1 MTPEIYAEWLRR
13 LGQRVIRTASSY
25 WHSEGLGV
33 YQAFPYHWLIEP
45 SAAELSNL
53 FSQHKASALRYC
65 VSPDQKQ
72 GCPSYAIVFEGKG
85 YNLERLGHRT
95 RKNVRRGLRCC
106 VVEPIPF
113 HRLVEQAW
121 ELRQD
126 ALDRQGR
133 RLNITYESWRKR
145 YLSAVGL
152 AGFQAWGAWVENRLA
167 GYMVTFQMDDCVC
180 IIDQQSHRD
189 FLELNVNNAITFLV
203 SQQASAQPG
212 VNLLFYGLESLDAPA
227 RVSEFKFHMGYEAK
241 PVRQQIAFHPYLTP
255 LVNKFS
261 YRVSQYLG
269 ALSPKN
275 RLLAKAE
282 GMLRFCLAEKQSPL
296 RSARP
301 TAAVPE
307 VKS

>member
-1 MTPEIYAEWLRR
+1 MTPEIYSEWLRR
-13 LGQRVIRTASSY
+13 LGQRVIRTPSSY

-45 SAAELSNL
+45 SAAELSEL
-53 FSQHKASALRYC
+53 FTQHKAVALRYC
-65 VSPDQKQ
+65 VSPGRTQ

-85 YNLERLGHRT
+85 YDLERLGHRT
-95 RKNVRRGLRCC
+95 RKNVRRGLRNCS
-106 VVEPIPF
+106 VEPISF
-113 HRLVEQAW
+113 QRLVEEAW
-121 ELRQD
+121 ELRRD

-145 YLSAVGL
+145 YLSADGL
-152 AGFQAWGAWVENRLA
+152 AGFQAWGAWVQNRLA
-167 GYMVTFQMDDCVC
+167 GYLVTFQMDDCVC

-203 SQQASAQPG
+203 SQQAAAQPG

-227 RVSEFKFHMGYEAK
+227 RVSEFKFHMGYEAR
-241 PVRQQIAFHPYLTP
+241 PVGQRIAFHPYVAP
-255 LVNKFS
+255 LVNKFT
-261 YRVSQYLG
+261 YRVSQGLS

-282 GMLRFCLAEKQSPL
+282 GMLRFCLAEKQSSL
-296 RSARP
+296 RSASSP
-301 TAAVPE
+301 AVVPE